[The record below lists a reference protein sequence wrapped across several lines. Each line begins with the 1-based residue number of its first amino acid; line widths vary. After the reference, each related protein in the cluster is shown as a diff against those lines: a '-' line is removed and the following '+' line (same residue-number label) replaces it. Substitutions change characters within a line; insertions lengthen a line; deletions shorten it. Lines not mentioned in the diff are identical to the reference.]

1 VTPSATGAVVVGAG
15 IVGVCTAWE
24 LAQRGRPVTVID
36 QGGVATGSTGLGEGN
51 VLCGDKNAGPELELT
66 LAGLCLYD
74 AIEQT
79 LGPVARIRR
88 KGSLIVHPD
97 LETWTGERNRVARLV
112 QAGVCARLVEADEL
126 RRLEPELTGPVCGA
140 SYFEPDLQCDARA
153 ITQGL
158 ADEAQ
163 ALGCRLRTGTR
174 VQAIVVRD
182 GRVAGV
188 RAGSELIEAETVV
201 LAAGAWSAPLAD
213 TAGLALPVAPRKGQ
227 LARVRL
233 PRPDERFLRHKI
245 IDGGYLLSVAS
256 RAGERQVS
264 TVVET
269 TAEGDVIIGSSR
281 ERSGFDPSVDT
292 ELASTMQARA
302 ARLIPAL
309 ADGMI
314 EDVWVGFRPW
324 LPGGL
329 PAIGA
334 SRRVPGLVV
343 GTGHEGAGV
352 AHGPITGRL
361 LAQLIT
367 GEPTATDLRAFDPDR
382 FADDYTPRAA
392 AFSR

>member
-1 VTPSATGAVVVGAG
+1 MTSSPAPPVVVGAG

-24 LAQRGRPVTVID
+24 LAQRGRPVTLID
-36 QGGVATGSTGLGEGN
+36 RGGVATGSTGLGEGN

-66 LAGLCLYD
+66 LAGLRLYD
-74 AIEQT
+74 VIEQT

-97 LETWTGERNRVARLV
+97 AETWALEPERLARLV
-112 QAGVCARLVEADEL
+112 QAGVSARLIEADEL
-126 RRLEPELTGPVCGA
+126 PRFEPELTGPAHGA
-140 SYFEPDLQCDARA
+140 SYFEADLQCDARA
-153 ITQGL
+153 ITRGL
-158 ADEAQ
+158 AQAAQ
-163 ALGCRLRTGTR
+163 ALGCRLQTGTR

-201 LAAGAWSAPLAD
+201 LAAGAWSAPLAE

-233 PRPDERFLRHKI
+233 PRPDEQFLHHKI

-256 RAGERQVS
+256 LAGERQVT

-281 ERSGFDPSVDT
+281 ERSGFDPWVDS
-292 ELASTMQARA
+292 ELATTMQARA
-302 ARLIPAL
+302 ARLVPAL
-309 ADGMI
+309 ADAKI

-334 SRRVPGLVV
+334 SRRVSGLIV

-352 AHGPITGRL
+352 AHGPLTGRL

-367 GEPTATDLRAFDPDR
+367 GEPTEIDLRAFDPDR
-382 FADDYTPRAA
+382 FADD
-392 AFSR
+392 

>member
-1 VTPSATGAVVVGAG
+1 VTQSPPGAVVVGAG

-24 LAQRGRPVTVID
+24 LARRGRPVTLID
-36 QGGVATGSTGLGEGN
+36 QRGVASGSTGLGEGN
-51 VLCGDKNAGPELELT
+51 VLCGDKNVGPELELT
-66 LAGLCLYD
+66 LAGLRLYD
-74 AIEQT
+74 VIEQT
-79 LGPVARIRR
+79 LGPLARIRR

-97 LETWTGERNRVARLV
+97 LETWELEPHRVARLG
-112 QAGVCARLVEADEL
+112 QAGVSARLIEPGEL
-126 RRLEPELTGPVCGA
+126 RRLEPELTGPVYGA
-140 SYFEPDLQCDARA
+140 SHFEADLQCDARA
-153 ITQGL
+153 ITRGL
-158 ADEAQ
+158 AVEAQ
-163 ALGCRLRTGTR
+163 ALGCRLRTRTR
-174 VQAIVVRD
+174 VEAILVRD

-188 RAGSELIEAETVV
+188 RVGRELIEAGTVV

-256 RAGERQVS
+256 PAGERQVS

-269 TAEGDVIIGSSR
+269 TAEGNVIVGSSR
-281 ERSGFDPSVDT
+281 ERSGFDPSVDI
-292 ELASTMQARA
+292 ELAATMQARA
-302 ARLIPAL
+302 ARLVPGL

-334 SRRVPGLVV
+334 SRRVPGLIV
-343 GTGHEGAGV
+343 GAGHEGAGV

-361 LAQLIT
+361 LAQLIA
-367 GEPTATDLRAFDPDR
+367 GEPTAIDLRAFDPDR
-382 FADDYTPRAA
+382 FAEA
-392 AFSR
+392 